1 MSHYFVCIRCS
12 CLFLWKYLI
21 RHALMSELL
30 LEWQKEEERAKK
42 LRSTVR
48 DRKWK
53 SHQLLCKLYYCHH
66 CGGFGACDRLE
77 TERTE
82 AHWEGRGEG
91 QCVPVGLQCQGAP
104 STELCWQTF
113 SCWSCQRRQRE
124 ATRGM
129 QRELMLLLCNAAAA
143 AAEPLLKSRPHTS
156 LWKHSITF

>member
-1 MSHYFVCIRCS
+1 MSHCFFCIPSS

-21 RHALMSELL
+21 WHALMSELL
-30 LEWQKEEERAKK
+30 LERQNEEERAKK
-42 LRSTVR
+42 LRSTA
-48 DRKWK
+48 RKRK

-66 CGGFGACDRLE
+66 CGGFGACDWLE

-82 AHWEGRGEG
+82 AHWAGRGEG

-113 SCWSCQRRQRE
+113 SRWSCQRRQRE

-129 QRELMLLLCNAAAA
+129 QRELMLLLCTAAAA
-143 AAEPLLKSRPHTS
+143 AAEPLLK
-156 LWKHSITF
+156 